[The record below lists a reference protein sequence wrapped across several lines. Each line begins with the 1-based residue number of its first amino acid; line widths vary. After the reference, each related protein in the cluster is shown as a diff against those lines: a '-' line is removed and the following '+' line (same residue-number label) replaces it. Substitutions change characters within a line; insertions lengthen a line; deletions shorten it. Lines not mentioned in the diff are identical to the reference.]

1 VSVSTPTA
9 GTTPTTTRGTIA
21 RNTLAG
27 ILLAF
32 AAVWS
37 LLSPAPASAA
47 AQDPGYHHMD
57 VPFEFGGNP
66 HTGGYIRCPAGMQA
80 LAWGGTVT
88 NGYTWLT
95 AGVTTWNSDGAFVTA
110 HDGFHQGALQASVR
124 CVAADRLRG
133 QTLVTGTTKGAGYT
147 GSQPFIRAATCPSGT
162 VPFGGGGWVTGSSY
176 QDVIDFGSFPN
187 QNGWWIGRVTDLE
200 NGKRDLWFSTHCLP
214 RNRLGNVV
222 TVMETVTGPN
232 TRAATNV
239 SVGARCPS
247 GYFAFA
253 GGSWFRL
260 PGDLYPSAGGRIQV
274 SNMAADDR
282 GWFGKGQTTWPN
294 MQLSTRVM
302 CTDRLG

>member
-1 VSVSTPTA
+1 
-9 GTTPTTTRGTIA
+9 
-21 RNTLAG
+21 
-27 ILLAF
+27 
-32 AAVWS
+32 
-37 LLSPAPASAA
+37 
-47 AQDPGYHHMD
+47 
-57 VPFEFGGNP
+57 
-66 HTGGYIRCPAGMQA
+66 MQA

-133 QTLVTGTTKGAGYT
+133 QTLVTGTTKGAGHT